1 MPTSRPFAFNINRIN
16 ISGTYNIGDLCVINS
31 PINFNSPP
39 GGLSIWNGPD
49 EELGYCIGKSVT
61 TLNQPTPIGDVG
73 NVGFWRTNG
82 FSDSAFLNL
91 VNRITGQNFVNTP
104 TACAYLD
111 SNGYWTS
118 YNDLSIYYFVV
129 SNRCS
134 TIKYRVGGAGGDRTK
149 VYIIADSTP
158 AYRLYQKPS
167 RDYGKG
173 NWSYLSEDNIGS
185 PPKISNGGEAS
196 SPHQY
201 GYHRGYWLTD
211 VVVYK
216 KNGVTAY
223 GFPDNKTITYGASFY
238 QTIIAP
244 FVP

>member
-1 MPTSRPFAFNINRIN
+1 MATSRPFAYNQDRIN
-16 ISGTYNIGDLCVINS
+16 IVGTYNIGNLCVADNVANS
-31 PINFNSPP
+31 A
-39 GGLSIWNGPD
+39 GLTFWNGPD
-49 EELGYCIGKSVT
+49 EELGYCIGKAVT
-61 TLNQPTPIGDVG
+61 TQNQPTPIGNVG

-82 FSDSAFLNL
+82 FTDAAFLNL
-91 VNRITGQNFVNTP
+91 VNTITRQNFTNTP

-118 YNDLSIYYFVV
+118 YNDLSTYYFVV

-134 TIKYRVGGAGGDRTK
+134 PINYRVNNERTQ
-149 VYIIADSTP
+149 YFIIADSTP
-158 AYRLYQKPS
+158 AYKLYQKPS
-167 RDYGKG
+167 RYYGRSS
-173 NWSYLSEDNIGS
+173 WSELTSDSVGS
-185 PPKISNGGEAS
+185 PPKISNGGEVS

-201 GYHRGYWLTD
+201 GYYRGYWLTD

-223 GFPDNKTITYGASFY
+223 GFPDNNTFTYGASFY
-238 QTIIAP
+238 QTIVAP